1 MDSSDAR
8 AGRGEHLWI
17 LAMAVAAIVG
27 SFILQPAPGDRLDM
41 PVPLLRAKIRLPET
55 CLSRRVFGVSCPGC
69 GLTRSFVAFAH
80 GNLREALRFNA
91 VGPILFLICV
101 LQIPYRLVEHLELG
115 RSRPWWTAMKKR
127 AGVVSWFILTGL
139 VIQWAAGLV

>member
-1 MDSSDAR
+1 
-8 AGRGEHLWI
+8 
-17 LAMAVAAIVG
+17 
-27 SFILQPAPGDRLDM
+27 
-41 PVPLLRAKIRLPET
+41 
-55 CLSRRVFGVSCPGC
+55 
-69 GLTRSFVAFAH
+69 VAFAH

-127 AGVVSWFILTGL
+127 AGVVSRFILTGL